1 MVGAV
6 TVLTRAV
13 RVVSRGAR
21 GRGGWRET
29 QTSSADPSGALSLGQ
44 ECSGPEGPRQGRWG
58 RGSGRAWARAEPGL
72 FSALELWYLTH
83 CDQIPASLNL
93 PVMSTSCEWTALGDD
108 QEAS

>member
-13 RVVSRGAR
+13 HVVSRGAR

-29 QTSSADPSGALSLGQ
+29 QTSSADHSGALSLGL

-58 RGSGRAWARAEPGL
+58 WGSGRAWARAEPGQSQG
-72 FSALELWYLTH
+72 FSVLLSFGPSLTVTKFLH
-83 CDQIPASLNL
+83 L
-93 PVMSTSCEWTALGDD
+93 
-108 QEAS
+108 